1 MDQAPDSPRE
11 SPGAH
16 GLPSCY
22 RHPGRETGISCTRC
36 ERPICPECMI
46 SASVGFQCPEC
57 VRSGSGTGHGP
68 AANQPRT
75 IAGGTV
81 VADSFLV
88 TKVLIGINLAVFVAV
103 LALGDRFVD
112 ELSLIGYAYNPQ
124 LGEVVGL
131 ADGEWYRLVTSMF
144 LHQELSHI
152 AFNMLALWF
161 LGRMVEP
168 ALGRGRFLALYLLS
182 GLGGDVFVYLLNA
195 PNQATIGASGAI
207 FGLVGAF
214 AVLLRRMKLD
224 MGPVV
229 LIILFSVVLTFVRPG
244 EISWQAHLG
253 GLLTGGLLALGMVYA
268 PRERRTLVQV
278 VVMAAVAV
286 AIVAALVAR
295 TAYLT

>member
-1 MDQAPDSPRE
+1 MDQAPGHPQE
-11 SPGAH
+11 SRGAH
-16 GLPSCY
+16 GLPGCY
-22 RHPGRETGISCTRC
+22 RHPDRETGISCTRC

-46 SASVGFQCPEC
+46 SASVGFQCPDC
-57 VRSGSGTGHGP
+57 VRTGSGTGHGP

-75 IAGGTV
+75 IAGG
-81 VADSFLV
+81 AIADDSFLI
-88 TKVLIGINLAVFVAV
+88 TKILIGINLAVFVAV

-112 ELSLIGYAYNPQ
+112 EMSLIGLAYSPL

-131 ADGEWYRLVTSMF
+131 ADGQWYRLLTSMF

-168 ALGRGRFLALYLLS
+168 ALGRSRFLVLYLLS
-182 GLGGDVFVYLLNA
+182 GLGGDVFVYLLSE

-214 AVLLRRMKLD
+214 AVLLRRMNLD
-224 MGPVV
+224 LRPVG
-229 LIILFSVVLTFVRPG
+229 LIIAISVVLTVVRPG

-253 GLLTGGLLALGMVYA
+253 GLLTGGLLALAMVYA
-268 PRERRTLVQV
+268 PRAHRNAVQWAAG
-278 VVMAAVAV
+278 AAVLV
-286 AIVAALVAR
+286 AIVVALAAR